1 MWWPSVGCGHV
12 IDPLVLLQVNPTRL
26 PVVVGGLL
34 DVDCVDD
41 IIKNLVLSVRGTFST
56 DELVEEVEKR
66 NRFVHMWDGGRGV
79 CSLNTMLS

>member
-1 MWWPSVGCGHV
+1 MIRLHA
-12 IDPLVLLQVNPTRL
+12 LQVNPTRL

-34 DVDCVDD
+34 DVDCMDD

-66 NRFVHMWDGGRGV
+66 NRFVRVGGLRRDMW
-79 CSLNTMLS
+79 L